1 MPRFFS
7 VLGYGVVFS
16 VLVAFFSWVVYE
28 MAWHSESLFRV
39 AKLGIGFGIAAA
51 GLLLAGLLT
60 WFGSRLKRP
69 DRARR

>member
-1 MPRFFS
+1 MPRFLS

-16 VLVAFFSWVVYE
+16 VLLAFFSWVVYE

-39 AKLGIGFGIAAA
+39 GKLGIGFGAAAA
-51 GLLLAGLLT
+51 GLLLALLLT
-60 WFGSRLKRP
+60 WIGSRHKRP